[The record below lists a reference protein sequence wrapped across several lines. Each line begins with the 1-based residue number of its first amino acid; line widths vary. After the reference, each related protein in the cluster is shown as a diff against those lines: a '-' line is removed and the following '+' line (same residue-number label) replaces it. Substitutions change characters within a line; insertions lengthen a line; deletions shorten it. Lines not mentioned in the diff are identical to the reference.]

1 MIIRRFVLSLSLIAI
16 AACGGG
22 SGSGDGSGGD
32 AGSGSGDAS
41 GPGLCDHAA
50 DCGGDAVCD
59 PSSRECT
66 DGLPCDAEA
75 DCGAGGTCGESGT
88 CEPNETGGPCVDSMA
103 CPVGQECLDGFCGC
117 EGVLFTADRVPPNI
131 LISLDRS
138 SSMVTNDVPGTSP
151 TKNRW
156 TVAKEAIGSLLAAHG
171 DDIRFG
177 LKLWPGSNLACS
189 TGGSC
194 SPGTV
199 RVDPAEG
206 TAAAINGDL
215 AGAGTCNYGTP
226 ITGSLTSLLGDS
238 RLLDSARPNY
248 VILVTDGQQQ
258 SCTGDPVDA
267 VADLRA
273 QDPSVQVFVVGFS
286 GDVDATQLTNMAIA
300 AGTDR
305 PGTPKYYQAD
315 NADQLNEAFDEIAGS
330 VLSCTYVLD
339 GAPPDDDLYVYF
351 DGDPVDRDQTGTDGW
366 NFDPGSNTITFY
378 GAACESLQA
387 GEVNDLQIVYGC
399 PQSPVD

>member
-1 MIIRRFVLSLSLIAI
+1 MITRALVLSVSLFSI
-16 AACGGG
+16 AACGGSDGGGG
-22 SGSGDGSGGD
+22 SDSD
-32 AGSGSGDAS
+32 AGSGSGADAA
-41 GPGLCDHAA
+41 GPAACDHAS

-59 PSSRECT
+59 PDSHECA
-66 DGLPCDAEA
+66 GNLPCDAEG
-75 DCGAGGTCGESGT
+75 DCGAGGTCSEGGT
-88 CEPNETGGPCVDSMA
+88 CVPNETGGPCADSMS
-103 CPVGQECLDGFCGC
+103 CPIGEECLDGFCGC

-138 SSMVTNDVPGTSP
+138 SSMVTNDVTPGNS
-151 TKNRW
+151 RW
-156 TVAKEAIGSLLAAHG
+156 KVAKEAITALLAAHP

-199 RVDPAEG
+199 RVDPADG
-206 TAAAINGDL
+206 TASAINGDL
-215 AGAGTCNYGTP
+215 ASASTCNYGTP

-238 RLLDSARPNY
+238 RLLDPDRANY
-248 VILVTDGQQQ
+248 IILITDGQQS

-273 QDPSVQVFVVGFS
+273 QDPSVKVFVVGFS
-286 GDVDATQLTNMAIA
+286 GDVDATQLTDMAIA

-305 PGTPKYYQAD
+305 PGSPKYYQAD
-315 NADQLNEAFDEIAGS
+315 DAQELSDAFDEIAGS
-330 VLSCTYVLD
+330 VLSCSYVLD
-339 GAPPDDDLYVYF
+339 GTPPDDDLYVYF
-351 DGDPVDRDQTGTDGW
+351 DGDPVTRDQTGSDGW
-366 NFDPGSNTITFY
+366 DFDAGTNTITFY
-378 GAACESLQA
+378 GAACESLQD

-399 PQSPVD
+399 PSSPVD